1 MIKKEFSAEEMSAM
15 MLALGGAT
23 LPFPSTSLS

>member
-1 MIKKEFSAEEMSAM
+1 MNQEFFSAEEMSAM

-23 LPFPSTSLS
+23 LSFPSTSLS

>member
-1 MIKKEFSAEEMSAM
+1 MSEKEISAEEMSAM

-23 LPFPSTSLS
+23 LPVPSPSLS